1 MPHSTKK
8 ENFLNQAILDFKMK
22 KIFSALYAFLW
33 VAALSQSALA
43 YIDPGT
49 GGVVFNTIW
58 PFIVA
63 LFSAVVAFFIKWFWN
78 PIKKLFG
85 KPKNAAK
92 R

>member
-1 MPHSTKK
+1 MR
-8 ENFLNQAILDFKMK
+8 
-22 KIFSALYAFLW
+22 KIFLALCASVW
-33 VAALSQSALA
+33 IAALSQSVLA

-49 GGVVFNTIW
+49 GGVLFNTIW

-63 LFSAVVAFFIKWFWN
+63 FFSAVIAFFVKCFWN